1 MSIEAEATIPTDAEL
16 TLERE
21 CAVAIERVNPEW
33 LRDAKLERSDHINF
47 ITGQLAFRLQ
57 KLIWANPLGR
67 LEVSTPAS
75 PWEHFRAVYFPRT
88 RLGRWFLRRKPIRE
102 HTTVKSAY
110 AAFPEAHIV
119 YPDHLGKMVMVIR
132 DGAIIPVQTKEKV

>member
-21 CAVAIERVNPEW
+21 CAVALTKIDRAILE
-33 LRDAKLERSDHINF
+33 DTKLYRSEVFRYAANE
-47 ITGQLAFRLQ
+47 LVFRLE

-132 DGAIIPVQTKEKV
+132 DGAIINK